1 MMGNTC
7 SLLVG
12 KIALSTCGVWILSQF
27 TYTHAYAI
35 VYIVYVRTLYQLEV
49 FWTIRL
55 KTFRLENFLNS
66 TSTVHPLINV
76 LIANCLKDLIYL
88 IIHFLYTPLHRAL
101 EASKLLG
108 GEELVPFYPMLEGG
122 KEGNF
127 FAEMKDYFYYAQIK
141 K

>member
-1 MMGNTC
+1 MQVVKLCVN
-7 SLLVG
+7 
-12 KIALSTCGVWILSQF
+12 
-27 TYTHAYAI
+27 I
-35 VYIVYVRTLYQLEV
+35 V
-49 FWTIRL
+49 
-55 KTFRLENFLNS
+55 S
-66 TSTVHPLINV
+66 
-76 LIANCLKDLIYL
+76 D
-88 IIHFLYTPLHRAL
+88 FLYTPLCNTCRAL